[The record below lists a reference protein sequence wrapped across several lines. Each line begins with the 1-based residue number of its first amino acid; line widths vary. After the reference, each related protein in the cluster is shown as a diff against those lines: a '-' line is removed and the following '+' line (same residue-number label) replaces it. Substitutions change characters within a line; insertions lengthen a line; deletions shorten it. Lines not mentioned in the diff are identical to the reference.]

1 MKHNYILLHFIKFFY
16 RASLVAAS
24 GHLHYFLSLL
34 FFTFSIFPF
43 RSSHR
48 KCSIKKAV
56 LIILNILRKTSR
68 LGYLLI
74 KFIPATSLTRD
85 SNTGVFLLIFL
96 FTNSYRIT
104 YVFPSVLI
112 FLVKKITKEKM

>member
-16 RASLVAAS
+16 RASPVAAS

-43 RSSHR
+43 RSIHR

>member
-1 MKHNYILLHFIKFFY
+1 MKHNYIHFIKFVY
-16 RASLVAAS
+16 WASPVAAS

-56 LIILNILRKTSR
+56 LIILNILRKHLCWS
-68 LGYLLI
+68 LFLI
-74 KFIPATSLTRD
+74 KFMPATSLKRD
-85 SNTGVFLLIFL
+85 SNTGVFLRIFL
-96 FTNSYRIT
+96 FTNTCRTT

-112 FLVKKITKEKM
+112 FLIKKITKEKM